1 MALKGH
7 CSLPWF
13 LLKCSQNLTYF
24 LEVSN
29 SSQKFERVLR
39 SFKQFSEVTNSSLGS
54 LKQFSEVS
62 NSSRGL
68 KQFSAVSNCPRT
80 LKQFLLL
87 GDTFCDL
94 VLLLIVI
101 KFASKVGLMRNME
114 FLQCMDDPEDGC
126 QQLNL
131 IGRCFRNNKII
142 NYHIIHNT
150 TIVKLDCYKT
160 KQSCGSFCWK
170 GE

>member
-39 SFKQFSEVTNSSLGS
+39 S

-150 TIVKLDCYKT
+150 TIVKQDCYKT

>member
-29 SSQKFERVLR
+29 SSQKFERILR
-39 SFKQFSEVTNSSLGS
+39 S

-150 TIVKLDCYKT
+150 TIVKQDCYKT

>member
-1 MALKGH
+1 MV
-7 CSLPWF
+7 SSEVFSEFDIF
-13 LLKCSQNLTYF
+13 LGS
-24 LEVSN
+24 V
-29 SSQKFERVLR
+29 
-39 SFKQFSEVTNSSLGS
+39 KQFSEVWKSSQKSQTVLGS
-54 LKQFSEVS
+54 HKQFSEVS
-62 NSSRGL
+62 NSSRKSQTVLG
-68 KQFSAVSNCPRT
+68 ASNSSRQSQTVLAP
-80 LKQFLLL
+80 LKQFLFL

-101 KFASKVGLMRNME
+101 KFASEVGLMRNME

-150 TIVKLDCYKT
+150 TIVKQDCYKT

>member
-39 SFKQFSEVTNSSLGS
+39 SF
-54 LKQFSEVS
+54 KQFSEVS

-150 TIVKLDCYKT
+150 TIVKQDCYKT